1 MKCLLF
7 SIVLLLTISCNNEKK
22 EEPKKPAPEKPAP
35 VLTDTFSLIREKIK
49 AIDEIENPEKKQFEV
64 SCGKKIKA
72 DYTRHN
78 GEVVRIAVDFLKEGD
93 KEIKADYYY
102 DRDSLIYIFEVVR
115 TPDRDQKTYSSYIA
129 NDKVI
134 RYFWDHGESQC
145 KKCEFNTSSKEY
157 KLLKANTVAEIEA
170 VLCR

>member
-1 MKCLLF
+1 MKSLFF
-7 SIVLLLTISCNNEKK
+7 SIVILSMLSCNNEKK
-22 EEPKKPAPEKPAP
+22 ESPKPAPEKPAAP
-35 VLTDTFSLIREKIK
+35 ADAFSAIRQKTS
-49 AIDEIENPEKKQFEV
+49 AIDALENPEKKQFEV
-64 SCGKKIKA
+64 SCGKKIKV

-78 GEVVRIAVDFLKEGD
+78 GEVVKIAVDFVKEGD

-115 TPDRDQKTYSSYIA
+115 TPDRDQKTYSSYIE

-145 KKCEFNTSSKEY
+145 KKCEFNASSKEY